1 MEHFRARPLVVV
13 LDDDEGLLEL
23 MAAILQDEGYAVEG
37 RKQWEGAVELVRQV
51 RPDLVILDVVFGR
64 EPMGWHVLEA
74 LKAHADTAAVPVLI
88 CSANHRSLQEHG
100 GLIAR
105 QGARALQKP
114 FDLDS
119 LLDATAE
126 MLGKWRS
133 GTAPAEVA

>member
-1 MEHFRARPLVVV
+1 MDHFKARPLVVV
-13 LDDDEGLLEL
+13 MDDDEGLLAL
-23 MAAILQDEGYAVEG
+23 MAAILEAEGYAVEV

-51 RPDLVILDVVFGR
+51 RPQLVILDVVFGR
-64 EPMGWHVLEA
+64 EPMGWCVLES

-105 QGARALQKP
+105 QGAPGLQKP

-126 MLGKWRS
+126 MLGKWRL

>member
-1 MEHFRARPLVVV
+1 MDQSRGQPRVVV
-13 LDDDEGLLEL
+13 VDDDDDLLAL
-23 MAAILQDEGYAVEG
+23 MATVLEDEGYAVEVH
-37 RKQWEGAVELVRQV
+37 RECEGAAELVRRVQ
-51 RPDLVILDVVFGR
+51 PDLVILDVVFGR